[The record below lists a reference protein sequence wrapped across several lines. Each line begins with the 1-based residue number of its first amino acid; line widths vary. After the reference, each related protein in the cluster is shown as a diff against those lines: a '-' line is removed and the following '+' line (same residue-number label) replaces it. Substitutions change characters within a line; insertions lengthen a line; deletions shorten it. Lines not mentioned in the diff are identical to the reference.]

1 MILGGNQMKRSQIN
15 QILQSAQAFFTEH
28 QFHLPPWASW
38 TEADW
43 QGQGEACR
51 EVIDCQLGWDIT
63 DFGSGDFAQRGL
75 TLFTVRNGKAG
86 SSYGKTYAE
95 KIMVV
100 DDGQETPL
108 HFHFQKAED
117 IINRGGG
124 KLLLQLWNSEGQGEK
139 ADTPVSVSIDGVRR
153 TLAAGGVVSLAPGE
167 SICLTRGLYHRFW
180 GEGKVLVGE
189 VSQVNDDFSDN
200 RFYEAVGRF
209 PSIDED
215 EAPWRLLVSD
225 YAEKI
230 R

>member
-1 MILGGNQMKRSQIN
+1 MKRSQIN

-139 ADTPVSVSIDGVRR
+139 ADTPVSVSID
-153 TLAAGGVVSLAPGE
+153 AAGGVVSLAPGE

>member
-1 MILGGNQMKRSQIN
+1 MKRSQIN

-51 EVIDCQLGWDIT
+51 EVVDCQLGWDIT
-63 DFGSGDFAQRGL
+63 DFGSGDFAKRGL

>member
-15 QILQSAQAFFTEH
+15 QILQSAQAFFTQH

-43 QGQGEACR
+43 QGQGDACR

-63 DFGSGDFAQRGL
+63 DFGSGDFAKRGL

-200 RFYEAVGRF
+200 RFYEDVGRF
-209 PSIDED
+209 PSVDED

>member
-1 MILGGNQMKRSQIN
+1 MKRSQIN
-15 QILQSAQAFFTEH
+15 QILQSAQAFFTQH

-124 KLLLQLWNSEGQGEK
+124 KLLLQLWNSDGQGEK

-153 TLAAGGVVSLAPGE
+153 TLEAGAVVSLAPGE

-200 RFYEAVGRF
+200 RFYEDVGRF

>member
-1 MILGGNQMKRSQIN
+1 MKRSQIN
-15 QILQSAQAFFTEH
+15 QILQSAQAFFTQH

-43 QGQGEACR
+43 QGQGDACR

-63 DFGSGDFAQRGL
+63 DFGSGDFAKRGL

-189 VSQVNDDFSDN
+189 VSQVNDDFSDT

-209 PSIDED
+209 PRIDED

>member
-1 MILGGNQMKRSQIN
+1 MGG
-15 QILQSAQAFFTEH
+15 
-28 QFHLPPWASW
+28 P
-38 TEADW
+38 
-43 QGQGEACR
+43 
-51 EVIDCQLGWDIT
+51 
-63 DFGSGDFAQRGL
+63 
-75 TLFTVRNGKAG
+75 
-86 SSYGKTYAE
+86 
-95 KIMVV
+95 
-100 DDGQETPL
+100 
-108 HFHFQKAED
+108 
-117 IINRGGG
+117 GGG

>member
-15 QILQSAQAFFTEH
+15 QILQSAQAFFTQH

-43 QGQGEACR
+43 QGQGDACR

-63 DFGSGDFAQRGL
+63 DFGSGDFAKRGL

-124 KLLLQLWNSEGQGEK
+124 KLLLQLWNSDGQGEK
-139 ADTPVSVSIDGVRR
+139 ADTSVSVSIDGVRR
-153 TLAAGGVVSLAPGE
+153 TLEAGGVVSLAPGE

>member
-1 MILGGNQMKRSQIN
+1 MKRSQIN

-43 QGQGEACR
+43 QGQGDACR

-63 DFGSGDFAQRGL
+63 DFGSGDFAKRGL

-124 KLLLQLWNSEGQGEK
+124 KLLLQLWNSDGQGEK

>member
-1 MILGGNQMKRSQIN
+1 MKRSQIN
-15 QILQSAQAFFTEH
+15 QILQSAQAFFTQH

-43 QGQGEACR
+43 HGQGDACR

-63 DFGSGDFAQRGL
+63 DFGSGDFAKRGL

-124 KLLLQLWNSEGQGEK
+124 KLLLQLWNSDGQGEK
-139 ADTPVSVSIDGVRR
+139 ADTSVSVSIDGVRR
-153 TLAAGGVVSLAPGE
+153 TLEAGGVVSLAPGE

-200 RFYEAVGRF
+200 RFYEDVGRF

>member
-1 MILGGNQMKRSQIN
+1 MKRSQIN

-51 EVIDCQLGWDIT
+51 EVVDCQLGWDIT

-200 RFYEAVGRF
+200 RFYEDVGRF

>member
-1 MILGGNQMKRSQIN
+1 MKRSQIN
-15 QILQSAQAFFTEH
+15 QILQSAQAFFTQH

-43 QGQGEACR
+43 QGQGDACR

-63 DFGSGDFAQRGL
+63 DFGSGDFAKRGL

-86 SSYGKTYAE
+86 SSFGKTYAE

-124 KLLLQLWNSEGQGEK
+124 KLLLQLWNSDGQGEK
-139 ADTPVSVSIDGVRR
+139 ADTSVSVSIDGVRR
-153 TLAAGGVVSLAPGE
+153 TLEAGGVVSLAPGE

-200 RFYEAVGRF
+200 RFYEDVGRF
-209 PSIDED
+209 PSVDEV
-215 EAPWRLLVSD
+215 EVPWRLLVSD

>member
-1 MILGGNQMKRSQIN
+1 MKRSQIN
-15 QILQSAQAFFTEH
+15 QILQSAQAFFTQH

-51 EVIDCQLGWDIT
+51 EVVDCQLGWDIT

>member
-1 MILGGNQMKRSQIN
+1 MPSTRHTTIVSSSERNRLFSPISRMKP
-15 QILQSAQAFFTEH
+15 AKFDA
-28 QFHLPPWASW
+28 A
-38 TEADW
+38 
-43 QGQGEACR
+43 
-51 EVIDCQLGWDIT
+51 
-63 DFGSGDFAQRGL
+63 
-75 TLFTVRNGKAG
+75 
-86 SSYGKTYAE
+86 
-95 KIMVV
+95 
-100 DDGQETPL
+100 
-108 HFHFQKAED
+108 
-117 IINRGGG
+117 
-124 KLLLQLWNSEGQGEK
+124 
-139 ADTPVSVSIDGVRR
+139 PVSVSIDGVRR

>member
-1 MILGGNQMKRSQIN
+1 MKRSQIN

-209 PSIDED
+209 PSIDKD

>member
-1 MILGGNQMKRSQIN
+1 MKRSQIN
-15 QILQSAQAFFTEH
+15 QILQSAQAFFTQH

-43 QGQGEACR
+43 QGQGDACR

-63 DFGSGDFAQRGL
+63 DFGSGDFAKRGL

-200 RFYEAVGRF
+200 RFYEDVGRF
-209 PSIDED
+209 PSVDED